1 MSSQTLENRAAEDR
15 RKQPK
20 DRRYNS
26 TVIAAA
32 VRHPRGKF
40 KTRPCL
46 FCNTP
51 DHNSSRCSADL
62 SLDRRKEI
70 LTNQKRCFKCFR
82 QNHLNP
88 TECAGPSFP
97 CTKCNSTDHYAP
109 MHQRSAVTSAVI
121 GETSSGIDS
130 SNALLW
136 TSSAYVVNGGLRIP
150 IRIFIDG
157 GSSITV
163 VLPSLRR
170 MLREAPVGARD
181 LNLQAFASSHSIKGA
196 PVFNI
201 RLTGPLDKTVVE
213 FLALEHDFG
222 VHPPNVRPRHVSE
235 AIKKFDREHP
245 VADRAYIGEW
255 NDSPPAILVGM
266 DQIHKIVTRSQLPV
280 TVVDN
285 IVAQH
290 SRFGWLIG
298 GPTSGEVRVGATVT
312 TAHVICCSA
321 AMSTDSLPISPAAK
335 ALQTLWSLE
344 SVGIAEAPSSPQ
356 LSADEDSAIRQFE
369 SGLTYENDR
378 YVVTFPKRET
388 ICLLPNNRAVALKRL
403 ERKLSQLERE
413 PSKYQRYHEEIM
425 KFVHEGHACEV
436 GPSESTGPSTIDG
449 SYFMPHHE
457 VITGSGPWEKWR
469 IVFDCS
475 SKDAGATS
483 LNDHLLPGPNLNPEL
498 VTVLLNFRLH
508 PVAVSADI
516 TKAYLQ
522 LGIRDEDRSLFNFL
536 WRAPG
541 ERLVKVFQMTK
552 VIWGATS
559 SGFLLAATVREHLKR
574 NPPLCQ
580 ELGNFLYA
588 DDFLQSFKND
598 QEAIAFTDDMRKTLG
613 TAGMTLAKW
622 KTNSNAVTSHLLNTG
637 VDSATFDRGNS
648 DVLKVLGLLWEPST
662 DVFRLATSNLRKNF
676 DLRTSLSKRAVLST
690 VASLYDPLGWLMP
703 FTIRGKIIVQR
714 MWTANTEW
722 SQTVSD
728 EIRGDLVQWVSEAE
742 TFERFDF
749 RRRYDGSRE
758 SPISY
763 RLHLFGDASQ
773 LAYACA
779 AYIECRFADGTSTF
793 SLAMS
798 KSRLAPRDQVSL
810 PRLELLAALI
820 AVRLKTFLVQRME
833 VQFEAFRFYTDST
846 IAFHWATSAKPGGWK
861 TYVSNRV
868 AEIQASSKREDWFH
882 VQGSRNVSDLA
893 TRGISAQVLTESAE
907 WWYGPTWLRLPSAS
921 NRCPNHQ
928 LSILLSTRTRLVEG
942 LHYTFEEKNPVVIPG
957 NSRLAVLLIIDA
969 HRVNAHFGVSTVLNQ
984 LRRRFWITRGRQVIK
999 SILRR
1004 CVVCRKRH
1012 AAPATQIEAPLPQ
1025 SRTEFRAPFG
1035 STGIDFCGPFHV
1047 RHRQGTQKA
1056 YVAVFTCMAIRA
1068 IHLELVPCQST
1079 PQTHL
1084 AIRRFLAAYP
1094 ACTCFVS
1101 DNGASFVK
1109 AATELKRLFSSLRNP
1124 AAQQELNGRT
1134 IDWKF
1139 ICPRSPWHGGFYE
1152 RVVGIFKS
1160 ALIKTLGRSLVGYE
1174 ELRTILCEVAG
1185 VINERPLTFVSA
1197 DPDELT
1203 AITPAQ
1209 FLRGGPDYPSYARV
1223 LPVDRLRG
1231 NEVAGA
1237 DELRR
1242 GLASRTT
1249 YFKSLSVRWFREYLA
1264 LLRTANTT
1272 RGSRCAPIEIG
1283 DVCLVKKKTTR
1294 PA

>member
-1 MSSQTLENRAAEDR
+1 
-15 RKQPK
+15 
-20 DRRYNS
+20 
-26 TVIAAA
+26 
-32 VRHPRGKF
+32 
-40 KTRPCL
+40 
-46 FCNTP
+46 
-51 DHNSSRCSADL
+51 
-62 SLDRRKEI
+62 
-70 LTNQKRCFKCFR
+70 
-82 QNHLNP
+82 
-88 TECAGPSFP
+88 
-97 CTKCNSTDHYAP
+97 
-109 MHQRSAVTSAVI
+109 
-121 GETSSGIDS
+121 
-130 SNALLW
+130 
-136 TSSAYVVNGGLRIP
+136 
-150 IRIFIDG
+150 
-157 GSSITV
+157 
-163 VLPSLRR
+163 
-170 MLREAPVGARD
+170 
-181 LNLQAFASSHSIKGA
+181 
-196 PVFNI
+196 
-201 RLTGPLDKTVVE
+201 
-213 FLALEHDFG
+213 
-222 VHPPNVRPRHVSE
+222 
-235 AIKKFDREHP
+235 
-245 VADRAYIGEW
+245 
-255 NDSPPAILVGM
+255 
-266 DQIHKIVTRSQLPV
+266 
-280 TVVDN
+280 
-285 IVAQH
+285 
-290 SRFGWLIG
+290 
-298 GPTSGEVRVGATVT
+298 
-312 TAHVICCSA
+312 
-321 AMSTDSLPISPAAK
+321 
-335 ALQTLWSLE
+335 
-344 SVGIAEAPSSPQ
+344 
-356 LSADEDSAIRQFE
+356 
-369 SGLTYENDR
+369 
-378 YVVTFPKRET
+378 
-388 ICLLPNNRAVALKRL
+388 
-403 ERKLSQLERE
+403 
-413 PSKYQRYHEEIM
+413 
-425 KFVHEGHACEV
+425 
-436 GPSESTGPSTIDG
+436 
-449 SYFMPHHE
+449 
-457 VITGSGPWEKWR
+457 
-469 IVFDCS
+469 
-475 SKDAGATS
+475 
-483 LNDHLLPGPNLNPEL
+483 
-498 VTVLLNFRLH
+498 
-508 PVAVSADI
+508 
-516 TKAYLQ
+516 
-522 LGIRDEDRSLFNFL
+522 
-536 WRAPG
+536 
-541 ERLVKVFQMTK
+541 
-552 VIWGATS
+552 
-559 SGFLLAATVREHLKR
+559 
-574 NPPLCQ
+574 
-580 ELGNFLYA
+580 
-588 DDFLQSFKND
+588 
-598 QEAIAFTDDMRKTLG
+598 
-613 TAGMTLAKW
+613 MTLAKW

-907 WWYGPTWLRLPSAS
+907 WWYGPTWLRLPFSEQPLSQPSAVDS
-921 NRCPNHQ
+921 TFNEVRKEIRSVAAPLVGTYPVPLLDLERHSTAGRAIRVLTNVLRFSLLARKLPPQDSITLHRSAECHIIRWTQSQYLRPELDAIRVGERVPRDSK
-928 LSILLSTRTRLVEG
+928 LSAFDLLVDENNLLRIRTRLVEG

-1209 FLRGGPDYPSYARV
+1209 FLRGD
-1223 LPVDRLRG
+1223 
-1231 NEVAGA
+1231 
-1237 DELRR
+1237 
-1242 GLASRTT
+1242 
-1249 YFKSLSVRWFREYLA
+1249 
-1264 LLRTANTT
+1264 
-1272 RGSRCAPIEIG
+1272 PITPLTLEFCPLI
-1283 DVCLVKKKTTR
+1283 DCE
-1294 PA
+1294 AMW